1 MDIQTSGDEVFIH
14 LTKREA
20 IRVANDIDS
29 WNESEGASDEGR
41 ELMRAIFNMA
51 NSMGE
56 LWDDD
61 R

>member
-1 MDIQTSGDEVFIH
+1 MDIQTIGDEVFIH

-29 WNESEGASDEGR
+29 WNESEGASYEGR
-41 ELMRAIFNMA
+41 ELMRAIFNTA
-51 NSMGE
+51 NALGE